1 MKKELKNPNISLIPI
16 GICVIFVFNL
26 LRIMNTSEIILNKVA
41 PIFNKQGYVGTSLT
55 DITKA
60 TGLTKGAIYCN
71 FTNKEDL
78 ALKSFQL
85 NVSLA
90 IKPLF
95 KIVSATEGSLNKLRA
110 ITAYQRTYY
119 DLVKD
124 RGGCPMLRA
133 GVDTKFINPLL
144 FKAAQNLSQKFT
156 SGLISIIKEG
166 ILNNE
171 IQQSIDPDQYSKIIL
186 SLIEGSSLLAFTHND
201 PTYIMDAM
209 DFIDNSII
217 ESIQK

>member
-1 MKKELKNPNISLIPI
+1 
-16 GICVIFVFNL
+16 
-26 LRIMNTSEIILNKVA
+26 MNTSEIILDKVA

-71 FTNKEDL
+71 FLNKEDL

-85 NVSLA
+85 NVNLA
-90 IKPLF
+90 ITPLF
-95 KIVSATEGSLNKLRA
+95 KLVASKEGSLNKLHT
-110 ITAYQRTYY
+110 ITEYQRSYY

-156 SGLISIIKEG
+156 IGLTNIINDG
-166 ILNNE
+166 IANNE
-171 IQQSIDPDQYSKIIL
+171 IKPNTDPDKYAKIIL
-186 SLIEGSSLLAFTHND
+186 SLIEGSSLLTFTHND
-201 PTYIMDAM
+201 PTYINDAM
-209 DFIDNSII
+209 DFIDQTII
-217 ESIQK
+217 ESISK

>member
-1 MKKELKNPNISLIPI
+1 
-16 GICVIFVFNL
+16 
-26 LRIMNTSEIILNKVA
+26 MNTSDIILNKVA

-71 FTNKEDL
+71 FSNKEDL
-78 ALKSFQL
+78 ALKAFQL
-85 NVSLA
+85 NINLA
-90 IKPLF
+90 ITPLF
-95 KIVSATEGSLNKLRA
+95 NLVVAKQGSINKLHA
-110 ITAYQRTYY
+110 ITEYQRSYY

-124 RGGCPMLRA
+124 MGGCPMLRA

-156 SGLISIIKEG
+156 IGLTNIISDG

-171 IQQSIDPDQYSKIIL
+171 IQPNTDATKYAKIIL

-201 PTYIMDAM
+201 ATYINDAM
-209 DFIDNSII
+209 DFIDITIISSIR
-217 ESIQK
+217 K

>member
-1 MKKELKNPNISLIPI
+1 
-16 GICVIFVFNL
+16 
-26 LRIMNTSEIILNKVA
+26 MNTSEFILDKVA
-41 PIFNKQGYVGTSLT
+41 PIFNKQGYIGTSLS

-71 FTNKEDL
+71 FSNKEDL

-85 NVSLA
+85 NINLA
-90 IKPLF
+90 ITPLF
-95 KIVSATEGSLNKLRA
+95 KLIATKEGSINKLYT
-110 ITAYQRTYY
+110 ITDYQRSYY

-144 FKAAQNLSQKFT
+144 FRTAQNLSQKFT
-156 SGLISIIKEG
+156 VGLTNIINEG
-166 ILNNE
+166 IINNE
-171 IQQSIDPDQYSKIIL
+171 IQQNTDPVKYAKIIL

-201 PTYIMDAM
+201 QTYITTAM
-209 DFIDNSII
+209 DFIDNTIIDSIR
-217 ESIQK
+217 K

>member
-1 MKKELKNPNISLIPI
+1 
-16 GICVIFVFNL
+16 
-26 LRIMNTSEIILNKVA
+26 MNTSEIILDKVA

-71 FTNKEDL
+71 FLNKEDL
-78 ALKSFQL
+78 ALKAFQL
-85 NVSLA
+85 NVNLA
-90 IKPLF
+90 ITPLF
-95 KIVSATEGSLNKLRA
+95 KLVASKEGSLNKLHA
-110 ITAYQRTYY
+110 ITEYQRSYY

-156 SGLISIIKEG
+156 VGLTNIIKDG
-166 ILNNE
+166 IANDE
-171 IQQSIDPDQYSKIIL
+171 IKQNTNPDKYAKIIL
-186 SLIEGSSLLAFTHND
+186 SLIEGSSLLTFTHND
-201 PTYIMDAM
+201 PTYINDAM
-209 DFIDNSII
+209 DFIDLTII
-217 ESIQK
+217 ESLSK

>member
-1 MKKELKNPNISLIPI
+1 
-16 GICVIFVFNL
+16 
-26 LRIMNTSEIILNKVA
+26 MNTSEIILDKVA

-71 FTNKEDL
+71 FLNKEDL

-90 IKPLF
+90 ITPLF
-95 KIVSATEGSLNKLRA
+95 KLVASKKGSLNKLHT
-110 ITAYQRTYY
+110 ITEYQRSYY

-156 SGLISIIKEG
+156 IGLTNIIKDG
-166 ILNNE
+166 IINNE
-171 IQQSIDPDQYSKIIL
+171 IKQNTDPDKYAKIIL
-186 SLIEGSSLLAFTHND
+186 SLIEGSSLLTFTHND
-201 PTYIMDAM
+201 PTYINDAM
-209 DFIDNSII
+209 DFIDQTII
-217 ESIQK
+217 ESISK

>member
-1 MKKELKNPNISLIPI
+1 
-16 GICVIFVFNL
+16 
-26 LRIMNTSEIILNKVA
+26 MNTSEIILDKVA

-71 FTNKEDL
+71 FSNKEDL
-78 ALKSFQL
+78 ALQSFQL

-90 IKPLF
+90 ITPLF
-95 KIVSATEGSLNKLRA
+95 KLVVATEGSINKLLA
-110 ITAYQRTYY
+110 ITEYQRNYY

-156 SGLISIIKEG
+156 SGLTTIISEG
-166 ILNNE
+166 IIHNE
-171 IQQSIDPDQYSKIIL
+171 IQQNTDTVKYAKTIL

-201 PTYIMDAM
+201 PTYINEAM
-209 DFIDNSII
+209 DFIDTAII
-217 ESIQK
+217 EKIRK

>member
-1 MKKELKNPNISLIPI
+1 
-16 GICVIFVFNL
+16 
-26 LRIMNTSEIILNKVA
+26 MNTSEIILDKVA

-71 FTNKEDL
+71 FLNKEDL

-90 IKPLF
+90 ITPLF
-95 KIVSATEGSLNKLRA
+95 KLVASKEGSLNKLHT
-110 ITAYQRTYY
+110 ITEYQRSYY

-156 SGLISIIKEG
+156 IGLTNIIKDG
-166 ILNNE
+166 IINNE
-171 IQQSIDPDQYSKIIL
+171 IKQNTDPDKYAKIIL
-186 SLIEGSSLLAFTHND
+186 SLIEGSSLLTFTHND
-201 PTYIMDAM
+201 PTYINDAM
-209 DFIDNSII
+209 DFIDQTII
-217 ESIQK
+217 ESISK

>member
-1 MKKELKNPNISLIPI
+1 
-16 GICVIFVFNL
+16 
-26 LRIMNTSEIILNKVA
+26 MNTSEIILDKVA

-71 FTNKEDL
+71 FLNKEDL

-90 IKPLF
+90 ITPLF
-95 KIVSATEGSLNKLRA
+95 KLVASKEGSLNKLRT
-110 ITAYQRTYY
+110 ITEYQRGYY

-156 SGLISIIKEG
+156 IGLTNIIKDG
-166 ILNNE
+166 IANDE
-171 IQQSIDPDQYSKIIL
+171 IKQNTDPDKYAKIIL
-186 SLIEGSSLLAFTHND
+186 SLIEGSSLLTFTHND
-201 PTYIMDAM
+201 PTYINDAM
-209 DFIDNSII
+209 DFIDQTII
-217 ESIQK
+217 ESISK

>member
-1 MKKELKNPNISLIPI
+1 
-16 GICVIFVFNL
+16 
-26 LRIMNTSEIILNKVA
+26 MNTSDIILNKVA

-71 FTNKEDL
+71 FSNKEDL

-85 NVSLA
+85 NINLA
-90 IKPLF
+90 ITPLF
-95 KIVSATEGSLNKLRA
+95 KLVGAKQGCINKLYA
-110 ITAYQRTYY
+110 ITEYHRSYY

-124 RGGCPMLRA
+124 MGGCPMLRA

-144 FKAAQNLSQKFT
+144 FKAAQNLSHKFT
-156 SGLISIIKEG
+156 IGLTNIISDG

-171 IQQSIDPDQYSKIIL
+171 IQQNTDATKYAKIIL

-201 PTYIMDAM
+201 ATYINDAM
-209 DFIDNSII
+209 DFIDTTIISSIR
-217 ESIQK
+217 K

>member
-1 MKKELKNPNISLIPI
+1 
-16 GICVIFVFNL
+16 
-26 LRIMNTSEIILNKVA
+26 MNTSEIILNKVA

-55 DITKA
+55 DITNA

-71 FTNKEDL
+71 FANKEDL
-78 ALKSFQL
+78 ALQSFQL
-85 NVSLA
+85 NINLA
-90 IKPLF
+90 ITPLF
-95 KIVSATEGSLNKLRA
+95 KLVAAQQGSINKLHI
-110 ITAYQRTYY
+110 ITDYQRSYY

-156 SGLISIIKEG
+156 VGLTNIINEG
-166 ILNNE
+166 IIDNE
-171 IQQSIDPDQYSKIIL
+171 IQQKTDPVKYAKIIL

-201 PTYIMDAM
+201 STYINTAM
-209 DFIDNSII
+209 DFIDNTII
-217 ESIQK
+217 AGIRK